1 MPYPTQTGSD
11 TGTINLI
18 AAGSID
24 LGSGLAMPDLSTRTT
39 QYIRAGNGTDY
50 ANYISPL
57 GVPLPSLTLALHAN
71 DSDPVIIA
79 AGQDITAVDTDR
91 NQAASLTLIKPAR
104 IEAGNN
110 IYAGTAP
117 GGGVSTT
124 SNGTPTAVK
133 FTFIGQNNSPGDITS
148 IIAGNDFVGG
158 SYALYGPGTFVLQA
172 GRDLGP
178 FATVANGIATIGN
191 GSASGGTFSGLSLK
205 SYLPPQGA
213 EIDLLFGVKP
223 GINYAAA
230 IAQYVDPVN
239 AGAGGID
246 FLSLITPRINA
257 LLGQLASA
265 GKTNQR
271 SATQL
276 ELMLELAGLPTVPL
290 TPAGLVDPG
299 FTLNFNLQSIPAWT
313 IFLQASAGAS
323 TPSALLV
330 RAMDGLLSQLASAA
344 VTDPQSARVLQL
356 TLGAAGLPPVAL
368 NAAGLV
374 DSVPTFSLSPAQ
386 TQTIFQAALSSA
398 QQRSWV
404 NGAFLDFLAQV
415 GRDYKDSSSPYFG
428 QNARA
433 YTAISTLFPAGSGY
447 TDNSLSSG
455 GNAAPKVATGKLNVA
470 ASLLETQ
477 MGGDINIIGPGGG
490 LTVGHTSLDTLT
502 PNQEGILTLAGGTIR
517 AFTDDSILVN
527 QSRIMTQQGGD
538 VDLFVANGDINA
550 GSGPKTYA
558 SSPAVSLICT
568 VYGYCYTNPQGLVTG
583 AGIAALVTLPRQDPA
598 DSNVTLVAPRGTID
612 LGSAG
617 VRCNDCTFV
626 APVVLNSFN
635 IAATGTVTGLAAAPV
650 PNVALTT
657 TTPTSPTERS
667 GQPQQTSPNEQPSII
682 IVEVVGYGGTGGDSA
697 APSGGTTP
705 GSSDDDRRRRGQG
718 Q

>member
-1 MPYPTQTGSD
+1 
-11 TGTINLI
+11 
-18 AAGSID
+18 
-24 LGSGLAMPDLSTRTT
+24 
-39 QYIRAGNGTDY
+39 
-50 ANYISPL
+50 
-57 GVPLPSLTLALHAN
+57 
-71 DSDPVIIA
+71 
-79 AGQDITAVDTDR
+79 
-91 NQAASLTLIKPAR
+91 
-104 IEAGNN
+104 
-110 IYAGTAP
+110 
-117 GGGVSTT
+117 
-124 SNGTPTAVK
+124 
-133 FTFIGQNNSPGDITS
+133 
-148 IIAGNDFVGG
+148 
-158 SYALYGPGTFVLQA
+158 
-172 GRDLGP
+172 
-178 FATVANGIATIGN
+178 
-191 GSASGGTFSGLSLK
+191 
-205 SYLPPQGA
+205 
-213 EIDLLFGVKP
+213 
-223 GINYAAA
+223 
-230 IAQYVDPVN
+230 
-239 AGAGGID
+239 
-246 FLSLITPRINA
+246 
-257 LLGQLASA
+257 
-265 GKTNQR
+265 
-271 SATQL
+271 
-276 ELMLELAGLPTVPL
+276 
-290 TPAGLVDPG
+290 
-299 FTLNFNLQSIPAWT
+299 
-313 IFLQASAGAS
+313 
-323 TPSALLV
+323 
-330 RAMDGLLSQLASAA
+330 
-344 VTDPQSARVLQL
+344 
-356 TLGAAGLPPVAL
+356 
-368 NAAGLV
+368 
-374 DSVPTFSLSPAQ
+374 
-386 TQTIFQAALSSA
+386 
-398 QQRSWV
+398 
-404 NGAFLDFLAQV
+404 
-415 GRDYKDSSSPYFG
+415 
-428 QNARA
+428 
-433 YTAISTLFPAGSGY
+433 
-447 TDNSLSSG
+447 
-455 GNAAPKVATGKLNVA
+455 
-470 ASLLETQ
+470 

-583 AGIAALVTLPRQDPA
+583 AGIAALVTLPGQDPA